1 MIEKEFE
8 ILNHQG
14 LHARPATA
22 LVSLASKFESDIF
35 LIRDDKKI
43 NAKSILGILVL
54 AAEHGSKLK
63 IQVSG
68 VDEAV
73 AAAAIIKLSK
83 DHFGM
88 DEKD

>member
-1 MIEKEFE
+1 MTEKEFE

-43 NAKSILGILVL
+43 NAKSILGVLVL

-63 IQVSG
+63 I
-68 VDEAV
+68 
-73 AAAAIIKLSK
+73 
-83 DHFGM
+83 
-88 DEKD
+88 